1 MGLFGS
7 GAEVFDV
14 TAPFGVHVP
23 SWPTHPPAVVEPLS
37 RIARGDGSN
46 VSRLEITSH
55 AGTHVD
61 ANWHFIDGGAKLLEI
76 PLERWN
82 GACHVAHIPDDVD
95 QIDAGDL
102 EAANIPPDT
111 ERLLLRTRN
120 SRVWE
125 GWNGQTSIP
134 FDEHYVGVLPEGARW
149 MVERGISLVGTDA
162 LSVGTFGATNRET
175 HMTLLGN
182 DVLIIELL
190 DLSRIEPGPYQL
202 VCLPLKLAIG
212 DGAPARVLLVRGS

>member
-7 GAEVFDV
+7 GTTVFDI
-14 TAPFGVHVP
+14 TAPFGVNVP

-37 RIARGDGSN
+37 RIARGDGSS
-46 VSRLEITSH
+46 VSRLGITSH

-61 ANWHFIDGGAKLLEI
+61 ANWHFIDDGAKLLEI

-82 GACHVAHIPDDVD
+82 GPCHVAQIPDDVA
-95 QIDAGDL
+95 QIDVNDL
-102 EAANIPPDT
+102 EAANIPT
-111 ERLLLRTRN
+111 GIERLLLRTRN
-120 SRVWE
+120 SRMWEVWS
-125 GWNGQTSIP
+125 GDTSLP
-134 FDEHYVGVLPEGARW
+134 FDEDYVGVLPAAARW
-149 MVERGISLVGTDA
+149 IVERGIALVGTDA

-175 HMTLLGN
+175 HTTLLGN

-190 DLSRIEPGPYQL
+190 DLSGIEPGPYQV

-212 DGAPARVLLVRGS
+212 DGAPARVLLVRES